1 MRISITLPDEV
12 IEKADMLAK
21 EMGLTR
27 SGYISMLISKEAKET
42 QIVKYMPIM
51 MDAYQ
56 NEQMRLQEMSGNS
69 GN

>member
-27 SGYISMLISKEAKET
+27 SGYISMLISKEAKES
-42 QIVKYMPIM
+42 QIVKYMPVM

-56 NEQMRLQEMSGNS
+56 NEQLKLMEMLGNS

>member
-12 IEKADMLAK
+12 IAKVDALAK

-27 SGYISMLISKEAKET
+27 SGCISMLISKEAKEA
-42 QIVKYMPIM
+42 QIVRYMPIM

-56 NEQMRLQEMSGNS
+56 NEQLKLQEISGNS